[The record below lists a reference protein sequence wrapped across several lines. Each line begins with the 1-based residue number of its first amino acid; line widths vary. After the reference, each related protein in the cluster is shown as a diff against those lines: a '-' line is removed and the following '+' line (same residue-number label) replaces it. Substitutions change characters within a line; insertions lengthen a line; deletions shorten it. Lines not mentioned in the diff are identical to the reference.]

1 MVNHKPVERP
11 GGSFSFL
18 YYIYICL
25 CVSSNHS
32 FSAASKMG
40 SRQSEGRMS
49 SNRTR
54 RARALRVIAPNHPY
68 ASPPSGIS
76 PSHRRS
82 FNRNRHE
89 ANHLL
94 TSCLF
99 ILSPSL
105 PLSQRARARPAS
117 SSPLGCAVLP
127 RIEVFV
133 CVEPSPFAPSLPPFL
148 VASQRSQQPLQAQT
162 RGGPRPRRG
171 LRGRPG
177 EAPPVCRGW
186 RGPREAGQLSGDA
199 APARGGEGK

>member
-1 MVNHKPVERP
+1 
-11 GGSFSFL
+11 
-18 YYIYICL
+18 
-25 CVSSNHS
+25 
-32 FSAASKMG
+32 
-40 SRQSEGRMS
+40 MS

-54 RARALRVIAPNHPY
+54 RARALCVIAPNHPY
-68 ASPPSGIS
+68 TSPPSGIS

-89 ANHLL
+89 AIPIPPLDL
-94 TSCLF
+94 SSCLF

-105 PLSQRARARPAS
+105 PLSQRARARARPAS

-127 RIEVFV
+127 RIYL
-133 CVEPSPFAPSLPPFL
+133 CVLKPSPFAPSLPPFL